1 MSLSVDEADKALIAA
16 FNKEP
21 ANERA
26 IILAIADAIKAHG
39 VTKIAKE
46 TGIRRE
52 TFYKTFTENRSP
64 NLVRTIRTLK
74 ALGFSVRIKR
84 RPT

>member
-1 MSLSVDEADKALIAA
+1 MVAA

-21 ANERA
+21 PNERA

-39 VTKIAKE
+39 VTKIARE
-46 TGIRRE
+46 TGFRRE
-52 TFYKTFTENRSP
+52 TFYKSFTKSRSP
-64 NLVRTIRTLK
+64 NLVRTMKTLK

-84 RPT
+84 APT